1 MKQIGYFMATL
12 MLLAF
17 YACSDNDDLQMPNDL
32 RTLSLK
38 VCPEL
43 WWQSDASIGV
53 LLLDSKTGTENQFNS
68 EYNVERKGDISY
80 LKPTDVSNVVLLPS
94 DGSSLDLIS
103 YRPYSDQLDKE
114 NLSLSVDLREQ
125 DKWYISG
132 FKASKS
138 VSVSAP
144 VDTAVLV
151 NLEERLAA
159 LDIVVHKSK
168 EGSDVP
174 VKLTKDNIYISKVAL
189 SGTYSFQNGGF
200 ENLIVSDK
208 YPFSLFD
215 ESGKAKGV
223 FIPTDN
229 AVTITYIDENGKE
242 LVFPIMVADVN
253 GEFKELY
260 LLPGSRAV
268 VTLVINEGNQKATAT
283 LN

>member
-32 RTLSLK
+32 RT
-38 VCPEL
+38 
-43 WWQSDASIGV
+43 